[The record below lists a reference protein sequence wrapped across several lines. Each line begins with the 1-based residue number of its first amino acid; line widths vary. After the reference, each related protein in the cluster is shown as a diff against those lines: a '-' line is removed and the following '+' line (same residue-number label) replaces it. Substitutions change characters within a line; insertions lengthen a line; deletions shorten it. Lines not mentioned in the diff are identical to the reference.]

1 MNYAPERHQGFA
13 GAVRGRAWVI
23 GQSGSGY
30 SRIDAVKDQG
40 LFLSLQESELVEN
53 LFGPLRQAKTSCPI
67 GNCFGAIGLCG
78 MVVEKMAILIHAI
91 NTPDEGA
98 WEGSSLA
105 GLSHKN
111 WMAIWGQVMGTY
123 LYSFSR
129 IESASVM
136 HTRIAPANT
145 RVLTRNVCLSTSN
158 LDVTPTYW
166 LLSVPHSV
174 SSISKKASASTS
186 A

>member
-1 MNYAPERHQGFA
+1 MNYAPERHQG
-13 GAVRGRAWVI
+13 I

-111 WMAIWGQVMGTY
+111 WMAIWGR
-123 LYSFSR
+123 SW
-129 IESASVM
+129 
-136 HTRIAPANT
+136 APT
-145 RVLTRNVCLSTSN
+145 FTLFRELSQ
-158 LDVTPTYW
+158 P
-166 LLSVPHSV
+166 
-174 SSISKKASASTS
+174 A
-186 A
+186 